1 MMTEDYVWMLFA
13 AALIIFM
20 ILNNRRTRTMVRL
33 QKEGIDNNLAAQHA
47 LIDINTRLAQQG
59 AEIAE
64 QQIKQLTRIA
74 DALEKQK

>member
-1 MMTEDYVWMLFA
+1 MTEDYVWMLFG

-20 ILNNRRTRTMVRL
+20 ILNNMRTRTMVRL
-33 QKEGIDNNLAAQHA
+33 QKEGIDNNLAAQQA

-59 AEIAE
+59 AEISE

>member
-1 MMTEDYVWMLFA
+1 MTEDYVWMLFG

-20 ILNNRRTRTMVRL
+20 ILNSKRTRTLVQL
-33 QKEGIDNNLAAQHA
+33 QKEGIANNLAAQQA

-59 AEIAE
+59 AEISE